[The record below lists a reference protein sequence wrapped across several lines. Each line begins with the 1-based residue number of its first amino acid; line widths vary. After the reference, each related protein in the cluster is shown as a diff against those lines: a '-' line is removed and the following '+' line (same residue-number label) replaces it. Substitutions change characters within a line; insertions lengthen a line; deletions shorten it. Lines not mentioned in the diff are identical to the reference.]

1 MEAITLDFMTAD
13 PCLYGLLKGFAKEN
27 RKKPT
32 DAESA
37 LWVFLKGNGLGQ
49 PFKRQFVIGQF
60 IVDFVCIPAKLIVE
74 IDGGYHQLPQQQISD
89 EDRKD
94 WLESQGF
101 TVIRFTN
108 EEVIGDTENVIETI
122 EQYL

>member
-1 MEAITLDFMTAD
+1 MTAD

>member
-1 MEAITLDFMTAD
+1 MAYNYQLAD
-13 PCLYGLLKGFAKEN
+13 PLLYTKLKEFAKEN

-37 LWVFLKGNGLGQ
+37 LWVFLKGNGLGK
-49 PFKRQFVIGQF
+49 PFKRQHVIGQY
-60 IVDFVCIPAKLIVE
+60 IADFVCLPAMLIVE
-74 IDGGYHQLPQQQISD
+74 IDGGYHQLNEQKTSDAERQQ
-89 EDRKD
+89 
-94 WLESQGF
+94 WLEAQGF

-108 EEVIGDTENVIETI
+108 EEVTGDTENVLRTI